1 MRKSI
6 FGTAVI
12 AAVVL
17 GAAVPVAAHHGT
29 SITYYADKTMTLTGV
44 VTEFVL
50 GYPHPQL
57 YFDVTDPAT
66 GQVQH
71 WGSELAPTPLMMR
84 NIGFKK
90 DSIKA
95 GDKLVLTCSPHK
107 TPGATVCL
115 AREIVIN
122 GKLVALNA
130 DQQKRVAASEASK

>member
-1 MRKSI
+1 MRQSA
-6 FGTAVI
+6 FGLVM
-12 AAVVL
+12 AVVVL
-17 GAAVPVAAHHGT
+17 ASAMPSSAHHGT

-44 VTEFVL
+44 VTEFVY

-71 WGSELAPTPLMMR
+71 WGSELAPTPAMMR
-84 NIGFKK
+84 NVGFKK
-90 DSIKA
+90 ESIKA
-95 GDKLVLTCSPHK
+95 GDKVTITCSPHK

-130 DQQKRVAASEASK
+130 EQQKRVAATEASK